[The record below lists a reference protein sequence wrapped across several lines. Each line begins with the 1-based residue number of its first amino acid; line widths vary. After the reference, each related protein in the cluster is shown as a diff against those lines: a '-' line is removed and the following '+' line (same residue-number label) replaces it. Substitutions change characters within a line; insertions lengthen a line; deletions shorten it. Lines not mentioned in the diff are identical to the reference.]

1 MENRFKVQNY
11 KKKYGLRKKIGTA
24 EKTGSP
30 TPIKTKNNEKS
41 YFG

>member
-1 MENRFKVQNY
+1 MEKRFKVQNY
-11 KKKYGLRKKIGTA
+11 KKSTDCAKKGTA
-24 EKTGSP
+24 EKTDSP